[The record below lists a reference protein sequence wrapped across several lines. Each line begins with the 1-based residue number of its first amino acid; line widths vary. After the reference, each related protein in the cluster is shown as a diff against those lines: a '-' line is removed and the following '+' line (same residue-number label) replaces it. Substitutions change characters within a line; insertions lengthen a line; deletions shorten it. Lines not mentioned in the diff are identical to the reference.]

1 MHHHNIWLQNY
12 NNSKGLGSNTTV
24 DNPTDP
30 MQQIIFS
37 YFQKTYN
44 KTKFQTA
51 KNKHTNTRSCHFQA
65 ILPQLQVY

>member
-44 KTKFQTA
+44 KTKI
-51 KNKHTNTRSCHFQA
+51 SDC
-65 ILPQLQVY
+65 